1 MYSNYTTIDKPNH
14 NCGVSTTSTFNN
26 TMVRIS
32 DSQLI
37 ATFKGTSPLSRRTIR
52 RRLKFPPN
60 KVMSAILFD
69 LVQRNILV
77 RVNPPNVGS
86 NKQELHVYK
95 LYMY

>member
-1 MYSNYTTIDKPNH
+1 
-14 NCGVSTTSTFNN
+14 
-26 TMVRIS
+26 MVHIS

-69 LVQRNILV
+69 LVKRGILA
-77 RVNPPNVGS
+77 RVNPTNVGS
-86 NKQELHVYK
+86 NKHELHVYK